1 MTPVLGIAIVIVA
14 ILAAVV
20 FEILDSRGVI

>member
-1 MTPVLGIAIVIVA
+1 MTPIIGIAIVCVA

-20 FEILDSRGVI
+20 FEILDQLGVI

>member
-1 MTPVLGIAIVIVA
+1 MTPIIGIAIVCVA

-20 FEILDSRGVI
+20 FEVLDSRGVI

>member
-1 MTPVLGIAIVIVA
+1 MTPVLGIAIVCVA